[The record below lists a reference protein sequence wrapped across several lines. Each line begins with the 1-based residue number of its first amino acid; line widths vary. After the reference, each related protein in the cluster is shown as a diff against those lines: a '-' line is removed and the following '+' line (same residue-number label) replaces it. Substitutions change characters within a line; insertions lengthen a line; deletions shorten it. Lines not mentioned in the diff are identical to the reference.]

1 MSPDNPTSVDVADL
15 RVGLYVHLDIG
26 WTRHPFPFG
35 NFKISSQQQI
45 DTIRSLGLQRVRFD
59 PLRSDP
65 LPQVSATAATA
76 TASPDVA
83 VPLAAAAA
91 EPAATEQQRR
101 QALLDAQ
108 RKSQQQCERL
118 FSEATRTYKQVLA
131 EVGAQPEGA
140 RARSEAL
147 IGSMVNSMLSQ
158 GESAIRLLSDNMGDR
173 AALHGVN
180 VTVLSLLLGHE
191 LGLTPEALQHLG
203 LAALLH
209 DMGKAELPDRARYR
223 DDNFTSAQL
232 KLYQEH
238 VSHGVAYGKRMG
250 LPAPAL
256 LAMSQHH
263 ELADGSG
270 FPLGLRV
277 EKISPAARVLA
288 LVNRYDGLCNPT
300 NPIHALTPHEA
311 LSLIFSQSKAR
322 FDSTT
327 LNAFIRMMGIFPPGS
342 VVQLSDNRYAMVVSV
357 NSARPLKPR
366 VLVHDPAV
374 EREKALLLDLESTP
388 ELGIARNVRP
398 LQLPKAALEFLSPR
412 QRVCYFF
419 ERAVEAPVAQEG
431 HA

>member
-1 MSPDNPTSVDVADL
+1 MSPDSPTSVDVADL

-45 DTIRSLGLQRVRFD
+45 DTIRSLGLSRVRFD
-59 PLRSDP
+59 PKRSDP
-65 LPQVSATAATA
+65 PPTQQNSAPAATTNGDSATGDAAVEA
-76 TASPDVA
+76 PV
-83 VPLAAAAA
+83 V
-91 EPAATEQQRR
+91 TEQQRR

-118 FSEATRTYKQVLA
+118 FGEATRTYKQVLG
-131 EVGAQPEGA
+131 ELGAKPESA
-140 RARSEAL
+140 RSRSEAL
-147 IGSMVNSMLSQ
+147 IGSMVSSMLSQ

-180 VTVLSLLLGHE
+180 VTVLSLLLGQE
-191 LGLTPEALQHLG
+191 LGLTPEVLQHLG

-238 VSHGVAYGKRMG
+238 VAHGVAYGKRMG

-256 LAMSQHH
+256 LAISQHH
-263 ELADGSG
+263 EMADGSG

-288 LVNRYDGLCNPT
+288 LVNRYDALCNPT
-300 NPIHALTPHEA
+300 NPIHALTPHES
-311 LSLIFSQSKAR
+311 LSLIFAQTKAR
-322 FDSTT
+322 FDATT

-374 EREKALLLDLESTP
+374 EREKALLLDLETTP

-419 ERAVEAPVAQEG
+419 ERAVDAPVAQEG